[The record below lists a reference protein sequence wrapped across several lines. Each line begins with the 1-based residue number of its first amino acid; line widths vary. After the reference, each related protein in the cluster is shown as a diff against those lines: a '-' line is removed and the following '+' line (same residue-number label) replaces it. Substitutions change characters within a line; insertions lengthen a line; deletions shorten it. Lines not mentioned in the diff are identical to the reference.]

1 MLTLVVWWIAA
12 PILWDDGWV
21 VARER
26 TFAASGGF
34 STYYDAL
41 GVNLPLDYWLEWL
54 HHWLAEATSSV
65 LLLRVHALFALA
77 LTWVLCRW
85 SLRQVT
91 AGLAW
96 ALGSVGLG
104 AR

>member
-1 MLTLVVWWIAA
+1 MLTLVGWWIAA

-41 GVNLPLDYWLEWL
+41 GVNLPLDYWVEWL
-54 HHWLAEATSSV
+54 HHWLAEAHEQRACSCVSMPSS
-65 LLLRVHALFALA
+65 
-77 LTWVLCRW
+77 RW
-85 SLRQVT
+85 R
-91 AGLAW
+91 
-96 ALGSVGLG
+96 
-104 AR
+104 